1 MFGSHSHS
9 HNGAACK
16 HSHGA
21 ANLGFGDEDENTP
34 NIPPMN
40 PMMMAMMQQMKN
52 STGND
57 GTMALNP
64 MAMMMQQAQ
73 NNPQMKEIFS
83 KMFEYRQQMMK
94 EFMEKGGQTN
104 PEAVKE
110 LMQKAAEVQSKLMQ
124 ELKDSNTSNNPT
136 PTTGNKDSKASNLL
150 GGNLNNSNLD
160 DLINKRNLNQRLK
173 EEEEKKIME
182 AIENKDYTTL
192 NAIKATQYGILER
205 LKELIESGQTDP
217 NKPDSENVY
226 LLHWAAI
233 NNRLEIAKYLIE
245 LGVKV
250 DAIGGELETT
260 ALNWAARSGH
270 IHMCILLI
278 QNGADPNLPDIE
290 GYSTIHVASMFGHSN
305 VVAYLLVKGIDV
317 SNLNKY
323 PKVYLYS
330 TLA

>member
-1 MFGSHSHS
+1 MFGSHGHS

-21 ANLGFGDEDENTP
+21 ANLGFGDEDENAP
-34 NIPPMN
+34 SMPPMN
-40 PMMMAMMQQMKN
+40 PMMMAMMQQMAN
-52 STGND
+52 SAGND
-57 GTMALNP
+57 GTVAVNP
-64 MAMMMQQAQ
+64 MVMMMQQAQ
-73 NNPQMKEIFS
+73 NNPQMKEMFS
-83 KMFEYRQQMMK
+83 RMFEYRQQMMK
-94 EFMEKGGQTN
+94 EFMEKGGQAN

-110 LMQKAAEVQSKLMQ
+110 LMQKAAEAQSKMMQ
-124 ELKDSNTSNNPT
+124 ELKNSNNSNDPSQMAR
-136 PTTGNKDSKASNLL
+136 NQDSKASNLL

-160 DLINKRNLNQRLK
+160 DLINKRNLNQKMK
-173 EEEEKKIME
+173 EEEEKTIME
-182 AIENKDYTTL
+182 AIEKKDYTIL

-233 NNRLEIAKYLIE
+233 NNRLEIAKYLLD

-250 DAIGGELETT
+250 DAVGGELETT

-278 QNGADPNLPDIE
+278 QHGADPNLADVE
-290 GYSTIHVASMFGHSN
+290 GFSTIHVASMFGHSN
-305 VVAYLLVKGIDV
+305 VVAYLLVKGTDV
-317 SNLNKY
+317 SNLNHDENFY
-323 PKVYLYS
+323 
-330 TLA
+330 